1 MKAFLCL
8 ALLVGMACVP
18 VAAVDAPREWGEL
31 KVAGGK
37 VYKDVKLIKADDEAL
52 RVSHATGVARIPY
65 EYLPVEMQEEF
76 GFDPVKAKAARKEQ
90 AAAWKAEKETVRA
103 TLKAQQDAAVDY
115 ASIEWVGVN
124 VKVVRVVPG
133 GIICHRY
140 QPGGAAG
147 ETARAIHDLVDN
159 PKRFRPPEQ
168 SKSVEATA
176 TTTLWF
182 LEGVKGEFAE
192 GEVLVGKAG
201 RYGVKQWEGR
211 SLQRWIAKPE

>member
-1 MKAFLCL
+1 
-8 ALLVGMACVP
+8 
-18 VAAVDAPREWGEL
+18 
-31 KVAGGK
+31 
-37 VYKDVKLIKADDEAL
+37 
-52 RVSHATGVARIPY
+52 
-65 EYLPVEMQEEF
+65 MQEEF
-76 GFDPVKAKAARKEQ
+76 GFDPVKAKAARAQ
-90 AAAWKAEKETVRA
+90 QLAAWEEEKRVVRD
-103 TLKAQQDAAVDY
+103 TLKAQHDAAVDH
-115 ASIEWVGVN
+115 SKIDWVGVN

-140 QPGGAAG
+140 QPSGAAG

-159 PKRFRPPEQ
+159 PRRWRAPDQ
-168 SKSVEATA
+168 STTVEATP

-192 GEVLVGKAG
+192 GEVIVGKAG